1 MVCTMNRCHRCNI
14 NILDDSVVCPL
25 CNGVLETDKSGNAE
39 PEDMEIY
46 PSKSLMYP
54 DIEPSMRK
62 ARFVIK
68 IFIFLSVVIEL
79 LLVGINYLTYNGLKW
94 SLICGAAFVYMDFTL
109 VYSFRRNKSHR
120 TKMIALAL
128 GAMVMTYMIDL
139 AIGYMGW
146 SLNYAIPIIIMFIDV
161 NILVLMLVNIHEWQ
175 NYILVQLGMLVVSL
189 LFSLLIIPGFITKP
203 LLTIVAAGVSGLL
216 LGSTLVFGDKK
227 ATTELGRRFR
237 V

>member
-25 CNGVLETDKSGNAE
+25 CNGVLETDKNGNAE
-39 PEDMEIY
+39 PEDMEVY
-46 PSKSLMYP
+46 PSKSVMYP
-54 DIEPSMRK
+54 DIAPSMRK

-128 GAMVMTYMIDL
+128 GAMVLAYMIDL

-175 NYILVQLGMLVVSL
+175 NYILVQLGMLVISL
-189 LFSLLIIPGFITKP
+189 LFSLLIIPGFVTKP